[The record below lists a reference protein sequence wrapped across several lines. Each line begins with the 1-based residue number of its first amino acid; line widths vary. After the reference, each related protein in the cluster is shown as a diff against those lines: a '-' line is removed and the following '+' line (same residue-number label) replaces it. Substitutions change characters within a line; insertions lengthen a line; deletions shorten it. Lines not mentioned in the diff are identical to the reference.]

1 MSNVPISK
9 TQLDRLG
16 DRIRKGENSDDD
28 FRQLEEYRSTFTQAH
43 GKVAGSIS
51 NTLSLEA
58 SKRAKTTK
66 SIADK
71 LRRES
76 IRLTQIQDIAGC
88 RIVVPDITEQ
98 ETVVKALG
106 RLFDQT
112 TVVDRRERPSHGYRA
127 VHVVVNLEGKSVE
140 VQIRTSLQHIWAE
153 LSEKLSDITGS
164 ALKYGVGDEVLLAS
178 LAAISLEITNFEAL
192 EVELQ
197 RISKA
202 FTSESEK
209 LEFEEANERL
219 ERWRSAIFLELRR
232 LIDECK
238 KVDGEGDDIF
248 N

>member
-88 RIVVPDITEQ
+88 RIVVPSGSRSGES
-98 ETVVKALG
+98 
-106 RLFDQT
+106 
-112 TVVDRRERPSHGYRA
+112 RR
-127 VHVVVNLEGKSVE
+127 
-140 VQIRTSLQHIWAE
+140 
-153 LSEKLSDITGS
+153 
-164 ALKYGVGDEVLLAS
+164 
-178 LAAISLEITNFEAL
+178 
-192 EVELQ
+192 
-197 RISKA
+197 
-202 FTSESEK
+202 
-209 LEFEEANERL
+209 
-219 ERWRSAIFLELRR
+219 
-232 LIDECK
+232 
-238 KVDGEGDDIF
+238 
-248 N
+248 